1 MVRKGSTSTVEKRKN
16 IRLNNLKNPKQPNVS
31 AENLDF
37 LLDQSKYTLDLVN
50 TWINGADTKVSV
62 SCGIFSVIIAA
73 IVFAA
78 ENILGN
84 IEITEQVNAAV
95 YSLFHI
101 TLLITA
107 IMFLCTIIFHFWAIK
122 PNFSVEKTAPK
133 KPRFSI
139 FYYEIQNFER
149 PEEYIK
155 SAREMSRAGFVD
167 EVLKEVYY
175 NSTICSKKMRRF
187 KLGVIFA
194 IITIILSIFSGILYY
209 YAYCVI
215 CVPN

>member
-1 MVRKGSTSTVEKRKN
+1 MEKRKN

-107 IMFLCTIIFHFWAIK
+107 IMFLCTIIFHFLG
-122 PNFSVEKTAPK
+122 NKTEL
-133 KPRFSI
+133 FCG
-139 FYYEIQNFER
+139 EDL
-149 PEEYIK
+149 PEE
-155 SAREMSRAGFVD
+155 AT
-167 EVLKEVYY
+167 L
-175 NSTICSKKMRRF
+175 
-187 KLGVIFA
+187 
-194 IITIILSIFSGILYY
+194 
-209 YAYCVI
+209 
-215 CVPN
+215 

>member
-78 ENILGN
+78 ENILG
-84 IEITEQVNAAV
+84 
-95 YSLFHI
+95 
-101 TLLITA
+101 
-107 IMFLCTIIFHFWAIK
+107 
-122 PNFSVEKTAPK
+122 
-133 KPRFSI
+133 
-139 FYYEIQNFER
+139 
-149 PEEYIK
+149 
-155 SAREMSRAGFVD
+155 
-167 EVLKEVYY
+167 
-175 NSTICSKKMRRF
+175 
-187 KLGVIFA
+187 
-194 IITIILSIFSGILYY
+194 
-209 YAYCVI
+209 
-215 CVPN
+215 